1 MVKEHACFPGKPRT
15 IKPECAN
22 GKRLRALFYRKEGT
36 AMEDMQK
43 KAHFQK
49 KTPLFDQV
57 CAKLQ
62 KNSDFRVRPILI
74 GQRFQGAFVFLDGMI
89 NSGQLSELVMRSLVE
104 HRFEADATVED
115 LYAYIDSG
123 GIYCPDQKKQT
134 EADVIIKQM
143 LTGSAALFFDGAAEA
158 YTFEIKSTFVR
169 SVSEPTNENITK
181 GGKDAFVERW
191 LINTALVRS
200 RLHSPDIVVETVTVG
215 RQSNTNIAV
224 VYLQNTANPDL
235 VQKAKDCL
243 LGMDVDSIAS
253 LGIVEE
259 ALCGDDNS
267 IFPQVT
273 NTERPDS
280 FCADINEGYIGI
292 IIDGFP
298 FALLV
303 PGSILQ
309 QMQAPEDYA
318 RHPVFAS
325 AIRVLRFLLMGVTLL
340 LPGFYVSILSF
351 HQEMLPS
358 RLVQSIMKARL
369 EVPFDEL
376 IEMVVMLV
384 AFEVLIEAGLR
395 MPKNI
400 GQAVSIVGALIVGE
414 AAVSAKLI
422 SPAVVI
428 VVAITAIASFTLPS
442 QDLSNAVRVWRFVL
456 LLFSGML
463 GLVGLVLGAILLTL
477 RICSLEVLG
486 VPYMAPIIGG
496 HTETKDSYFRRP
508 FLQDQKRPEF
518 LGNQNKTRRRTKG

>member
-1 MVKEHACFPGKPRT
+1 MFGPKAVHNKDRMRRRQGITGRFFEG
-15 IKPECAN
+15 
-22 GKRLRALFYRKEGT
+22 KEGT
-36 AMEDMQK
+36 AVEDFKK
-43 KAHFQK
+43 KANFQH
-49 KTPLFDQV
+49 KTPLFEEV
-57 CAKLQ
+57 CDRLQ
-62 KNSDFRVRPILI
+62 RNSDFRVRPILI
-74 GQRFQGAFVFLDGMI
+74 GQKFRGAFAFVDGMI

-104 HRFEADATVED
+104 HRFAADATAGD
-115 LYAYIDSG
+115 LFAYIDGG
-123 GIYCPDQKKQT
+123 GIYCPDQKKQQK
-134 EADVIIKQM
+134 ADDIIQQM
-143 LTGSAALFFDGAAEA
+143 LTGSAALFLDGAADA

-169 SVSEPTNENITK
+169 SVTEPTNENITK

-191 LINTALVRS
+191 LMNTALVRS
-200 RLHSPDIVVETVTVG
+200 RLHSPDIVVESVLAG
-215 RQSNTNIAV
+215 RQSQTNIAV
-224 VYLQNTANPDL
+224 VYLKNTADDAL
-235 VQKAKDCL
+235 VQRAKDCL
-243 LGMDVDSIAS
+243 SKLDVDSISS

-303 PGSILQ
+303 PGNILQ

-318 RHPVFAS
+318 RHSVFAS
-325 AIRVLRFLLMGVTLL
+325 AIRVLRFVMMGITLL

-369 EVPFDEL
+369 EVPFDEI
-376 IEMVVMLV
+376 IEMIVMLI

-463 GLVGLVLGAILLTL
+463 GLVGLVIGAILLTL

-486 VPYMAPIIGG
+486 VPYMAPLIGG
-496 HTETKDSYFRRP
+496 HTKTKDSYFRRP
-508 FLQDQKRPEF
+508 FVQDKKRPEF
-518 LGNQNKTRRRTKG
+518 LGNKNKTRRVSKG